1 MIFWAG
7 GTTGPVVAPGSY
19 QVRLTVGDVVQTQP
33 LRVLRDPRS
42 DATDADVQAQV
53 ALLLQIRDKTTEAN
67 DAVRLI
73 RQIKSDLDSRTVE
86 AASRAGGLTRAAAA
100 FLQGLSAVEGE
111 IYQVKNESNQDPLNF
126 PIRLN
131 NKIAALSGAVGGAEA
146 RPTKQSHEVFQL
158 LSDSLAIQTR
168 RLSDVIE
175 TGLPRINRE
184 LERLGLAPISA
195 VLRSDEAK
203 DEEEGGEGAR
213 E

>member
-1 MIFWAG
+1 
-7 GTTGPVVAPGSY
+7 
-19 QVRLTVGDVVQTQP
+19 
-33 LRVLRDPRS
+33 
-42 DATDADVQAQV
+42 
-53 ALLLQIRDKTTEAN
+53 
-67 DAVRLI
+67 
-73 RQIKSDLDSRTVE
+73 
-86 AASRAGGLTRAAAA
+86 LTRAAAA